1 MHEVEAW
8 SSKATVAAHRAELD
22 VMDDRGRCQK
32 CADSEQPRQRNSMVS
47 WTLITF
53 LIIANLDT
61 TDFWILG
68 DVFPQNVYSA
78 WDIGN
83 TRIVFADLV

>member
-1 MHEVEAW
+1 MIVGGA
-8 SSKATVAAHRAELD
+8 KN
-22 VMDDRGRCQK
+22 
-32 CADSEQPRQRNSMVS
+32 CADSEQPRQRNSTVS

-53 LIIANLDT
+53 LIIADLDT

-68 DVFPQNVYSA
+68 DVFLQKVYSA